1 MRLKRPF
8 FLRPPE
14 VVAKELLGNSLYFKG
29 IRVII
34 VETESYGVNDPA
46 CHAFKGK
53 TPRNEPMFKKGGR
66 SYVYFIY
73 GMHFCFNVVTE
84 KEGIPSAVL
93 IRGAVPLAGLEEI
106 QKKRGKKVT
115 AEKII
120 IGPGNFCRG
129 LGIGREQNDIDL
141 CESSDFYFYS
151 GDLKSENLSIGIS
164 PRIGISEGKDKL
176 WRFYLK
182 EYDPDCLKM
191 SKFGK
196 KNL

>member
-14 VVAKELLGNSLYFKG
+14 VVAQDLLGKSLYFKG
-29 IRVII
+29 NRVII

-46 CHAFKGK
+46 CHSFKGK
-53 TPRNEPMFKKGGR
+53 TLRNEPMFKEGGR

-84 KEGIPSAVL
+84 KMEIPSAVL
-93 IRGAVPLAGLEEI
+93 IRGGIPLTLLKEI
-106 QKKRGKKVT
+106 QDRRGKKES
-115 AEKII
+115 AEKIL

-141 CESSDFYFYS
+141 CHTPDFYFYK
-151 GDLKSENLSIGIS
+151 GDLEKVHLDIGIS
-164 PRIGISEGKDKL
+164 PRIGITEGKEKL
-176 WRFYLK
+176 WRFFLK
-182 EYDPDCLKM
+182 NY
-191 SKFGK
+191 GI
-196 KNL
+196 N